1 LNAVQAKLEADFR
14 YALVRLRANAE
25 AVAFYS
31 GEHAELQY
39 VHWRFSKVV
48 RNLSSMAGTQALL
61 ALFKQSFGFATLLI
75 PSLVLAPLYFRGEV
89 ELGVV
94 SQSSMAF
101 RQVFTSLNLVLS
113 KMNELAKWRSGLQRI
128 WDMQV
133 ELQRAEEQAKSAA
146 QRLAEQRRRREED
159 ASTGGVDDDDDERVA
174 QIEAEGRVWWSHDDE
189 ASTCSSGLQQQRQ
202 SEQQTAGMIEIRH
215 SPHLRLEHL
224 RVCVAG
230 DAAPPDSGTEDAASG
245 ESQRSS
251 AAARSERV
259 LVDNLCLFLP
269 SLQQQLHLQPSLSS
283 VLPSLVMRNGV
294 GGRGLLIM
302 GGSGVGKSTLLRAI
316 AGLWKRGDG
325 VIHRPDLSALLFLPQ
340 RPYLTV
346 GTLRQQ
352 LLYPFCPANQRSVAT
367 KRAPPAVTTQQ
378 QQRDHSGEKNGD
390 ASISLSSSP
399 QQQGLRRRWPQAK
412 SPQLLSPLSLLSSPS
427 SASVAAADDADDG
440 VPTANLS
447 PSASPSPVPP
457 TSSAALR
464 DEAYSREGVPS
475 DADLAHILELVN
487 LSHLVRPGADYG
499 RSTGSLGAH
508 GRQLSDG
515 TFFAPH
521 RQQQQSDPS
530 SSSPPSLS
538 SVSSGLDAVCEWSDV
553 LSLGESQRVSFA
565 RLLIHQPAFAFCDE
579 VTAALDA
586 HNEEQLY
593 TALATHAPRTVLV
606 SVGHRPALLR
616 HHSHVLHLQPGG
628 RWQVLDLADPV
639 NAPAVEAITKIASSA
654 QT

>member
-1 LNAVQAKLEADFR
+1 
-14 YALVRLRANAE
+14 
-25 AVAFYS
+25 
-31 GEHAELQY
+31 
-39 VHWRFSKVV
+39 
-48 RNLSSMAGTQALL
+48 
-61 ALFKQSFGFATLLI
+61 
-75 PSLVLAPLYFRGEV
+75 
-89 ELGVV
+89 
-94 SQSSMAF
+94 
-101 RQVFTSLNLVLS
+101 
-113 KMNELAKWRSGLQRI
+113 
-128 WDMQV
+128 
-133 ELQRAEEQAKSAA
+133 
-146 QRLAEQRRRREED
+146 
-159 ASTGGVDDDDDERVA
+159 
-174 QIEAEGRVWWSHDDE
+174 
-189 ASTCSSGLQQQRQ
+189 
-202 SEQQTAGMIEIRH
+202 MIEIRH

-230 DAAPPDSGTEDAASG
+230 DAAPLDSAADDAASD
-245 ESQRSS
+245 EPQRSS
-251 AAARSERV
+251 ATARSERV

-283 VLPSLVMRNGV
+283 VLPSLVRNGA
-294 GGRGLLIM
+294 GGGARGRGLLIM

-367 KRAPPAVTTQQ
+367 KRAPPAMVAQQ
-378 QQRDHSGEKNGD
+378 QQPPDHSVTENNGEG
-390 ASISLSSSP
+390 SSSLSSCQ

-412 SPQLLSPLSLLSSPS
+412 SPQLLSSPLLSPSPTPSAVADGDDDVS
-427 SASVAAADDADDG
+427 SI
-440 VPTANLS
+440 LS
-447 PSASPSPVPP
+447 PSASPVPP

-464 DEAYSREGVPS
+464 DEAYSREGMPS

-515 TFFAPH
+515 AFFAPH
-521 RQQQQSDPS
+521 RQQQQPDS
-530 SSSPPSLS
+530 SCSSPPSLS

-616 HHSHVLHLQPGG
+616 HHSHVLHLQPEG
-628 RWQVLDLADPV
+628 RWQVLDLADPA
-639 NAPAVEAITKIASSA
+639 NATAVEAITKIAST